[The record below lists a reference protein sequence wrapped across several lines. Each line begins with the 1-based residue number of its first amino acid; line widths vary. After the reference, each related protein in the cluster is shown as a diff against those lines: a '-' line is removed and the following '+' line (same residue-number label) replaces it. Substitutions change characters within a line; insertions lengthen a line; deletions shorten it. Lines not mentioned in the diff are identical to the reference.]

1 MNKKSNTFIS
11 LLAVILAVAALV
23 GVFAAVL
30 PSEEDLD
37 ALRPGDQIET
47 SPDNAT
53 DIDTETEYVPNL
65 DARGVDLNIWKEVDR
80 YSFFGNSLG
89 FDYDNRTF
97 RFIFTSYLPDTEGHQ
112 TDQVDF
118 LGIYDPC
125 YGNNTTIF
133 DSSEG
138 YGTFD
143 RTFTFDPAIYGNQTW
158 NDAQVRD
165 GYVFQDPYT
174 EEFYVY
180 VLKDGAI
187 LPA

>member
-65 DARGVDLNIWKEVDR
+65 DERGVDLNKWEYTDW
-80 YSFFGNSLG
+80 
-89 FDYDNRTF
+89 DYQWYFEENQTY
-97 RFIFTSYLPDTEGHQ
+97 RFIFTSPNPEEEPWN
-112 TDQVDF
+112 TDVVSF
-118 LGIYDPC
+118 LGIVDHN
-125 YGNNTTIF
+125 GDSVVTIYEE
-133 DSSEG
+133 SEG

-143 RTFTFDPAIYGNQTW
+143 RTFTFDPKIWGGGTW
-158 NDAQVRD
+158 VDAQNN
-165 GYVFQDPYT
+165 GYQFPNPYIY
-174 EEFYVY
+174 EMYVY
-180 VLKDGAI
+180 VLRPDVT